1 MFDIFSCEN
10 GPSRRYYQLHYAYHI
25 SQSVPPLLRLI
36 QHDQKEPMF
45 PIQVRGPNIGEAL
58 FIPSIGCPSLLFR
71 GAVSQYLVVSDTP
84 LLQVWSGRDPRQT
97 TPAPLLSHWLPPTH
111 CSFCGDLQP
120 LNRHNTDSSHG
131 LSSLRARVTCE
142 VPKPRRTRSLSR
154 LLWISCVGVLPSC
167 L

>member
-25 SQSVPPLLRLI
+25 SQSVLPYYVSFNKTKKNRCFQYRCEGLI
-36 QHDQKEPMF
+36 LGRHYLSHLSGVLAYCSGEPC
-45 PIQVRGPNIGEAL
+45 PNIWLWVILRYSKCGVDGIL
-58 FIPSIGCPSLLFR
+58 DKQPPH
-71 GAVSQYLVVSDTP
+71 
-84 LLQVWSGRDPRQT
+84 
-97 TPAPLLSHWLPPTH
+97 LSHWLPPTH